1 MAEYHN
7 RVRELMRVRNVSQ
20 AKLITATGIPRA
32 TMTRLLAGETTFDI
46 DQLELVASVLGLSI
60 NDVVSPLRF
69 EYFSLT
75 GITKLDDLIRRVTAL
90 RSIPYDAKAK
100 TIYSQT
106 HQADA
111 VCYSPLYSHWN
122 DDPEKPCPK
131 VGWIERPHGSSA
143 TVESPIFADLLIP
156 DASRVVMLHEHPG
169 IDGLYGIL
177 VTDELR
183 LNDEAAHREVR
194 NIYIPLRATVTGM
207 RRISVT
213 TQMFADSD
221 NRIDGTL
228 TQDEYVLTAT
238 IKSIRNGSDALVRHK
253 LWYPIPDISNFET
266 NRDAFERYVELAI
279 N

>member
-20 AKLITATGIPRA
+20 AKLMTATGIPRA

-46 DQLELVASVLGLSI
+46 DQLELVASALGLSI
-60 NDVVSPLRF
+60 NDVVSPLKF
-69 EYFSLT
+69 DHFSLT

-90 RSIPYDAKAK
+90 RCIPYDSRAK
-100 TIYSQT
+100 TIYTQT

-111 VCYSPLYSHWN
+111 VCYSPLYTRWN
-122 DDPEKPCPK
+122 YDPEKPCPK
-131 VGWIERPHGSSA
+131 VVPIERKYSA
-143 TVESPIFADLLIP
+143 TFGAESPIFADLEKP
-156 DASRVVMLHEHPG
+156 DAPREVMLHEHPG

-183 LNDEAAHREVR
+183 LNDSAVKEVR
-194 NIYIPLRATVTGM
+194 NIYIPLRATVTGV

-228 TQDEYVLTAT
+228 AQDEYVLTAK
-238 IKSIRNGSDALVRHK
+238 IKSIRNGSDAIIRHK
-253 LWYPIPDISNFET
+253 LWNPIPDISNFET